1 MTVAT
6 RDLLTENSMCWRA
19 GFIGQ
24 AYSSATAIPLRVTSQ
39 ASVWV
44 FARTSPTV
52 DQESS
57 AACHFSVSTARDRKS
72 FSAVTYSRTGPIP
85 RGMPLVGK
93 ISSIRVSAKAKY
105 SGHFHESRSI
115 RSRIASEGSTMTS
128 SLAEVSS
135 PTCGSLGSSGPLC
148 VFAFG
153 SAPEATAMPFALP
166 EAAPIRRLG
175 STAGPGGTSSSPAIS
190 PPLSRCARVC
200 WFDVQGTDYPD
211 REKRSRWARPNVLD
225 PPSPRQRQSAQSSGQ
240 PTVERRDHGARAVV
254 SALHH
259 GFGGSRRLGPCA
271 SWTGRGLKPALDP
284 RRRGWLGLGSRRRA
298 W

>member
-1 MTVAT
+1 HRTTASNDGLAHGEQHV
-6 RDLLTENSMCWRA
+6 LA

-24 AYSSATAIPLRVTSQ
+24 AYSSATAIPLQVTRQ

-57 AACHFSVSTARDRKS
+57 AACNFAVATARDRKS
-72 FSAVTYSRTGPIP
+72 FSSATYARTGPIP

-115 RSRIASEGSTMTS
+115 RSRIASEGSTITS

-135 PTCGSLGSSGPLC
+135 PTCGSLGSTGPLC

-153 SAPEATAMPFALP
+153 SAPEATAMPFVLLYV
-166 EAAPIRRLG
+166 APMRRLG
-175 STAGPGGTSSSPAIS
+175 SAVGSGGTSSSPAIS
-190 PPLSRCARVC
+190 PPLSRCARVRC
-200 WFDVQGTDYPD
+200 LDVRGTDCPD
-211 REKRSRWARPNVLD
+211 SEKRGSRARPNVLD
-225 PPSPRQRQSAQSSGQ
+225 P
-240 PTVERRDHGARAVV
+240 
-254 SALHH
+254 
-259 GFGGSRRLGPCA
+259 
-271 SWTGRGLKPALDP
+271 DP
-284 RRRGWLGLGSRRRA
+284 
-298 W
+298 